1 MNAIETGLYS
11 ALSGDSALTTKLGGS
26 FIYNQIAP
34 QTQAFPYVVFQ
45 HTGGGHMNINPS
57 DLQGH
62 LYLVKAVDDDVK
74 VAGQVDDLVKA
85 VLHQGTL
92 TVSGYTNVQTLRET
106 QVRIAEVLSSGKVV
120 YHAGAYYRILV
131 DA

>member
-26 FIYNQIAP
+26 YIYNQVAP
-34 QTQAFPYVVFQ
+34 QTQAFPYVIFQ
-45 HTGGGHMNINPS
+45 HTGGGHLNINPS

-74 VAGQVDDLVKA
+74 TAGEIDDLVKA
-85 VLHQGTL
+85 VLHKGTL
-92 TVSGYTNVQTLRET
+92 TVSGYTNVQTLREQT
-106 QVRIAEVLSSGKVV
+106 VKYTEILSDGKKV
-120 YHAGAYYRILV
+120 YHTGAQYRVLV